1 MYLCTFSYYGISRS
15 ASIIT
20 AYIMK
25 KYKISF
31 DDAFQRY
38 VDKYLL
44 RNDSI

>member
-1 MYLCTFSYYGISRS
+1 MSYCTFSYYGISRS

-31 DDAFQRY
+31 DAAFERY
-38 VDKYLL
+38 VDNYL
-44 RNDSI
+44 